1 MIPMAAAT
9 IAAIYLAGTW
19 LAGLCLAVL
28 FLGWH
33 LLRPDGAPPV
43 LRLAFLYQWSQVS
56 GGVFYMGVTGRLLPA
71 VDSDYERMVLL
82 GLGCVA
88 ALAVGIRLGARWMAR
103 LMPHAETPIEEAVSY
118 KTLLIA
124 YVAGIVVTGVVQQL
138 AWSFP
143 AFTQAIIAL
152 TFSRL
157 ALLFLIVR
165 RLASPTLHGHAIA
178 VLMVVEVLLGFTG
191 YFANFRE
198 PLIVIGIA
206 LLEVFDSRRAAHWM
220 AAGSVAVV
228 LGLSGLLWMSVRTEY
243 RQDYDADLYA
253 ASRATRLERIHALS
267 LAWFTDEGRDLT
279 TNLDALVERHWA
291 VYYPALA
298 VARVPSVLPHTD
310 GEIFFGAL
318 RHLVTPRVLFPDKP
332 ELPSDS
338 EMVRKYSGVFV
349 AGAEHNTSI
358 AFGYAAESY
367 LDFGVPVM
375 FLPVLLYAVVMG
387 GAYQWFLL
395 TIRHREL
402 AVGLVTVV
410 FWLGLYLFERSWIK
424 TLGIDVTLMVYLGG
438 LTFLVDRF
446 LLLRREAEMAGEPPA
461 IHDPQ
466 SAVR

>member
-1 MIPMAAAT
+1 MMPLAAAT
-9 IAAIYLAGTW
+9 VAAIYLTGTW
-19 LAGLCLAVL
+19 LGGLCLAVL
-28 FLGWH
+28 FAGWR
-33 LLRPDGAPPV
+33 LLRPEHAPPV

-56 GGVFYMGVTGRLLPA
+56 AGVFYMGLTGRLLPA
-71 VDSDYERMVLL
+71 IDSDYERMVLF
-82 GLGCVA
+82 GLGCVT
-88 ALAVGIRLGARWMAR
+88 ALAVGIRIGSTWMSR
-103 LMPHAETPIEEAVSY
+103 LIPDPEAPIEEAVTF

-124 YVAGIVVTGVVQQL
+124 YAAGIVVTGAVQQL

-165 RLASPTLHGHAIA
+165 RLTAPVLQGPAIA
-178 VLMVVEVLLGFTG
+178 ALMVVEVLLGFTG

-198 PLIVIGIA
+198 PLIVMGIA
-206 LLEVFDSRRAAHWM
+206 LLEVFDGRRAAHWA
-220 AAGSVAVV
+220 AAGAIALV
-228 LGLSGLLWMSVRTEY
+228 LGGSGLLWMSVRTEY
-243 RQDYDADLYA
+243 RQDYDADLHA
-253 ASRATRLERIHALS
+253 ASRSARLERIRALA
-267 LAWFTDEGRDLT
+267 LAWFTDEGRDLS

-310 GEIFFGAL
+310 GAILFGAL

-375 FLPVLLYAVVMG
+375 FVPVLLYGIVMG
-387 GAYQWFLL
+387 AAYQWFLL

-402 AVGLVTVV
+402 AIGLVTVV
-410 FWLGLYLFERSWIK
+410 FWLGMYLFERSWIK
-424 TLGIDVTLMVYLGG
+424 TLGVDVTLMVYLGG

-446 LLLRREAEMAGEPPA
+446 LLLRREAELLDEQHAA
-461 IHDPQ
+461 LTQ
-466 SAVR
+466 